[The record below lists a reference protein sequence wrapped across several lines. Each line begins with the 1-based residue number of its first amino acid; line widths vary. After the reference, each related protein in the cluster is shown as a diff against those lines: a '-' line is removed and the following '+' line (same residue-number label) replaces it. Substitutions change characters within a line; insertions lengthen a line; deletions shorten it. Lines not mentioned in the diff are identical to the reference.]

1 MFIGVLRLE
10 LRLHGNDPLKGK
22 RSVVRR
28 VIERT
33 RQKFHCAVAETDFN
47 DEHERAEIG
56 VSVVG
61 NDKSFLNGCLDK
73 IAGYVESLGLA
84 EVTDQEWEILLY
96 P

>member
-10 LRLHGNDPLKGK
+10 LRLHGNDSLKGK

-47 DEHERAEIG
+47 DEHERAE
-56 VSVVG
+56 
-61 NDKSFLNGCLDK
+61 
-73 IAGYVESLGLA
+73 
-84 EVTDQEWEILLY
+84 
-96 P
+96 